1 MGPAHPAAGG
11 QGGREGVGNEDCR
24 GSGEGEAPWGKVCK
38 RSMIRKNRN
47 LELFTLALFCP
58 GDVAV
63 AVRGRGAVVDSVIHG
78 PRAHQPALPGVGGL
92 KVEAL
97 GVGVAI
103 GLENGDFSSGCRA
116 GNETKVTRQDE
127 IETAGHKTRHKTVLS
142 IWSRDKKSRD
152 TRPSK

>member
-1 MGPAHPAAGG
+1 MAVFG
-11 QGGREGVGNEDCR
+11 
-24 GSGEGEAPWGKVCK
+24 
-38 RSMIRKNRN
+38 
-47 LELFTLALFCP
+47 P
-58 GDVAV
+58 GDVSV
-63 AVRGRGAVVDSVIHG
+63 PVRAAAVVGADAVHG
-78 PRAHQPALPGVGGL
+78 PPSHQPALPLVGGL